1 MINLSGSTH
10 LKGLFLQLL
19 IFFYLPNVVCGRV
32 STVDFL
38 DGVFISQMKE
48 HNIAG
53 VTFSAF
59 SADTLDM
66 TRSWGYSHVEVSR
79 KVDENTGFMI
89 GSVSKLFVWVA
100 IMQLVEQGKIDLNKP
115 VNHYLESFKLPETME
130 PVTMK
135 HIMTHTTGF
144 EDRFHLF
151 TTEYELLP
159 ELETYLVENLPLQI
173 FEPGTTPAYSNY
185 AVALAGYVIE
195 QISGMPFNDYVEQH
209 IFLPLKMDNTT
220 FRQPA
225 DYSISEAKS
234 RGYLFKEGRYVH
246 PYEEYVLPAPAGAA
260 VSTAADMLKFM
271 KALLQCEEEEENREE
286 NGKILKNETIGQML
300 SLLYTPHPM
309 ADGMAHGFM
318 RMQYHGKEI
327 FWHGG
332 DTYLFS
338 TAFVLVPEMQTGIF
352 FSINTGQTGFQ
363 YHNQF
368 LLILD
373 YLNGNK
379 QALKSNKRVNGMNH
393 YAGKYKSS
401 RRIESDYL
409 KIFSRLMTVRVSGG
423 PDGLLVDLGDGEPEL
438 YRPYQE
444 DVFVSDFKK
453 LIFTRDED
461 GKINELIFS
470 FLPIMVFH
478 KISFREN
485 ASLNLVLLIV
495 VLLIGLRNILIPM
508 WRFLKGDLRSRELY
522 RWFLFFSGLAIW
534 LFAILFMTT
543 FDGVESVIF
552 EQPSALRLILLLP
565 LGSLVFFVIA
575 MLFWFQRGIW
585 RRQPISSTFW
595 QFSGFLVMVMFY
607 VQVHFWNF
615 FHFWV

>member
-1 MINLSGSTH
+1 MINFYRSTL
-10 LKGLFLQLL
+10 LKGLLLQLL
-19 IFFYLPNVVCGRV
+19 IISHLPLVVCGRV

-38 DGVFISQMKE
+38 DGVFMSQMKE

-100 IMQLVEQGKIDLNKP
+100 IMQLVEQEKIDLNKP
-115 VNHYLESFKLPETME
+115 VNHYLESFRLPETME

-151 TTEYELLP
+151 TTQYEMLP
-159 ELETYLVENLPLQI
+159 ELETYLAGNLPLQI

-195 QISGMPFNDYVEQH
+195 QISGMSFNDYVEQH
-209 IFLPLKMDNTT
+209 IFLPLQMENTT

-225 DYSISEAKS
+225 TFNISEAKS

-246 PYEEYVLPAPAGAA
+246 PYEEFVLPAPAGAA

-271 KALLQCEEEEENREE
+271 KALLQCEENEGSVE

-300 SLLYTPHPM
+300 SLLYTVHPM
-309 ADGMAHGFM
+309 ADGMAYGFM

-352 FSINTGQTGFQ
+352 FSINTGQTGFR

-379 QALKSNKRVNGMNH
+379 QELNINKRVNGMNH

-409 KIFSRLMTVRVSGG
+409 KVFSSLMTVNVSGG
-423 PDGLLVDLGDGEPEL
+423 TDGLLVDMGGEDSEL
-438 YRPYQE
+438 YRPYKD
-444 DVFVSDFKK
+444 DVFISDYKK
-453 LIFTRDED
+453 LIFTRNED
-461 GKINELIFS
+461 GKIEELIFS
-470 FLPIMVFH
+470 YLPIMVYH
-478 KISFREN
+478 KLSFREN
-485 ASLNLVLLIV
+485 ATFNLLLLVLVLI
-495 VLLIGLRNILIPM
+495 IGIRNIIIPV
-508 WRFLKGDLRSRELY
+508 WRFLKGDLRSREMY
-522 RWFLFFSGLAIW
+522 RWFLFFSGIAIW
-534 LFAILFMTT
+534 LFTILFLTT
-543 FDGVESVIF
+543 FNGVESVIF
-552 EQPSALRLILLLP
+552 ERPPALRLILMLP
-565 LGSLVFFVIA
+565 LVSLVFFVIA

-595 QFSGFLVMVMFY
+595 QFAGFLVMVLFY
-607 VQVHFWNF
+607 LQVHFWNF